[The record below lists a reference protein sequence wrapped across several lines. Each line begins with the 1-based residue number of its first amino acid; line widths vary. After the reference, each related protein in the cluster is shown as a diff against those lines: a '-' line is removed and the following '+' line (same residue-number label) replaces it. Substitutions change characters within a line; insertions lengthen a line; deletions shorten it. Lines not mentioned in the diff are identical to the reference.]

1 MKKLSKAALLLMMG
15 AVLFTFGCSDG
26 TIGDDF
32 VDEQY
37 SPKGALVS
45 ASNVVTGFYD
55 QINPATSA
63 IAFDL
68 SAEGEAVSSV
78 DVMVSYNGGGES
90 LFASSSAPST
100 LDASFT
106 DV

>member
-1 MKKLSKAALLLMMG
+1 MKKLSKAALLLVMG

-32 VDEQY
+32 ADDQY

-45 ASNVVTGFYD
+45 ATNVVTGFYD
-55 QINPATSA
+55 LASPATST

-68 SAEGEAVSSV
+68 SAEGETTSSV
-78 DVMVSYNGGGES
+78 DAFN
-90 LFASSSAPST
+90 SSAIACQPAMSP
-100 LDASFT
+100 APAG
-106 DV
+106 VGEVIV